1 MTQAGSA
8 IKKTLK
14 EIAQLI
20 DGEVVG
26 DGNLIITGISGIR
39 EAQEG
44 DLTFLANPRYAP
56 LMDTTKAAAV
66 ITSRETITAPR
77 PIIRTANPSMAFAKV
92 ISILMPA
99 EQRYPVGIHPT
110 AVIGKNAKIGKDVA
124 LQPYVV
130 VDDDAIIGDR
140 TIIYAGS
147 YIGHHAKIGCDCLI
161 YPNVAIREKVE
172 MGDRVIVHSGTV
184 IGSDGFGFA
193 TVDGEHHK
201 IPQIGTVLIEDD
213 VEIGANVTIDRAR
226 FGKTVIGKGT
236 KIDNLVQIAHNV
248 IVGENSLIIAQAG
261 ISGSTVIGR
270 NVTIAGQAGL
280 VGHITIG
287 DNAVLAAQAG
297 VTKPVPANT
306 CVSGYPARPHDEAKR
321 LNAFVSRLPHIVDEL
336 KKLEEKVNLLEKKIS
351 DGTTAYDKKRG

>member
-1 MTQAGSA
+1 VSEAGSA
-8 IKKTLK
+8 IRKTLN

-20 DGEVVG
+20 DGEVIG
-26 DGNLIITGISGIR
+26 DGSVVITGISGIR
-39 EAQEG
+39 EAEEG

-66 ITSRETITAPR
+66 ITSREIASAPK
-77 PIIRTANPSMAFAKV
+77 PAIRTSNPSMAFAKV
-92 ISILMPA
+92 ISILMPND
-99 EQRYPVGIHPT
+99 QKYPIGIHPA
-110 AVIGKNAKIGKDVA
+110 AVIGKNVKLGQDVA

-130 VDDDAIIGDR
+130 IDDDAVIGDR

-147 YIGHHAKIGCDCLI
+147 YIGYRAKIGCDCLI

-172 MGDRVIVHSGTV
+172 IGNRVIVHSGTV

-201 IPQIGTVLIEDD
+201 IPQIGSVLIEDD
-213 VEIGANVTIDRAR
+213 VEIGANVAIDRAR
-226 FGKTVIGKGT
+226 FGKTVIGRGT

-248 IVGENSLIIAQAG
+248 IVGEDSIIIAQAG
-261 ISGSTVIGR
+261 ISGSTVIGKH
-270 NVTIAGQAGL
+270 VTIAGQAGL

-287 DNAVLAAQAG
+287 NNAILAAQAG
-297 VTKPVPANT
+297 VTKSVPANM

-321 LNAFVSRLPHIVDEL
+321 LNAFVSRLPQIADEL
-336 KKLEEKVNLLEKKIS
+336 KKLEEKVNKLEKKIS
-351 DGTTAYDKKRG
+351 DGTAADNKKCG